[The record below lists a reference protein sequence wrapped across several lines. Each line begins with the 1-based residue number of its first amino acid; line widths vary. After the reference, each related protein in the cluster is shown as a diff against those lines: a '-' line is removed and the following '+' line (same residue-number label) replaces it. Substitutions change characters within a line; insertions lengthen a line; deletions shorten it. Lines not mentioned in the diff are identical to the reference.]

1 MWKTEYQIYV
11 EDWISNISFDIQSS
25 TFNMVFLIW
34 LRYCTYIFFLYMIFC
49 SHDTLQPRETKC
61 ETKSLWRIS
70 SDHYKVTSLRLNAI
84 QSSPFGIQFYP
95 FGIQSFSIWHT
106 VFPHSA
112 VSLSPFGSQSF
123 PIRQSVFFIWLR
135 YYTAVY
141 SAVTFCFK
149 TNFLLK
155 HKRTFNSLKAEWHYD
170 SVVPRGKQIISILLK
185 LFFEIPHSGY
195 LKSNILRN

>member
-34 LRYCTYIFFLYMIFC
+34 LRYCTYIFFLYMVFC

-70 SDHYKVTSLRLNAI
+70 FDHHKVTSLSLNAI
-84 QSSPFGIQFYP
+84 QSSPFGIQFSP
-95 FGIQSFSIWHT
+95 FGIQSFSIRQS

-112 VSLSPFGSQSF
+112 VSLPH
-123 PIRQSVFFIWLR
+123 
-135 YYTAVY
+135 
-141 SAVTFCFK
+141 SAVSLFHLATILYSCIFCRCILK
-149 TNFLLK
+149 TNFPLELK
-155 HKRTFNSLKAEWHYD
+155 WWWRFIFQTK
-170 SVVPRGKQIISILLK
+170 I
-185 LFFEIPHSGY
+185 
-195 LKSNILRN
+195 